1 MNIEQVTYAHND
13 TITPTLSDPC
23 THKKTFR
30 TSYIY
35 LRSEMSEEN
44 GQLTIDHKSGL
55 TDNKVNHE
63 IAEKN
68 VHKKGVVAK
77 LRRD

>member
-1 MNIEQVTYAHND
+1 
-13 TITPTLSDPC
+13 
-23 THKKTFR
+23 
-30 TSYIY
+30 
-35 LRSEMSEEN
+35 MSEEN

-55 TDNKVNHE
+55 TDNKVTNE

-77 LRRD
+77 LRRG